1 MPLLPRAKWQF
12 TPMDQCLTVTI
23 TIKSDP
29 YESKLYEY
37 FTHIS

>member
-12 TPMDQCLTVTI
+12 TPMDQCLTI